1 MDAKVP
7 SNCGRTMTFICY
19 VGMTEMLDVN
29 MLSCHMHVTSRC
41 YHLCC
46 FQVNEFRDQMNK
58 PGSSSSLRHNEI
70 IALFR
75 LHGFMS
81 MEALA
86 EHFSVTPQTIRR
98 DINALCDADILRRR
112 HGGAELIMASRNQ
125 PYDTRSVNNLDA
137 KMRIGEAVARL
148 IPNSCCLLIGIGT
161 TPEQVAHALAQHD
174 FLTVV
179 TNNLRAALALSK
191 NQNNQIIVPGGTLR
205 FPNPEI
211 LGPEANQLFRS
222 FRADFGIYSV
232 GGIDTDGALLDFDR
246 TESDSRQALR
256 ESCRTQI
263 LVADSSKFGRQA
275 PVRGGHLSDPG
286 ILVTDLPLAGGFNAL
301 RQDDASLIVA
311 GMGA

>member
-1 MDAKVP
+1 MNQPA
-7 SNCGRTMTFICY
+7 SN
-19 VGMTEMLDVN
+19 
-29 MLSCHMHVTSRC
+29 
-41 YHLCC
+41 
-46 FQVNEFRDQMNK
+46 
-58 PGSSSSLRHNEI
+58 SSLRQNEI

-75 LHGFMS
+75 LHGFMT

-86 EHFSVTPQTIRR
+86 EYFSVTPQTIRR

-112 HGGAELIMASRNQ
+112 HGGAELIMSSCNQ

-148 IPNSCCLLIGIGT
+148 IPNACCLLIGIGT
-161 TPEQVAHALAQHD
+161 TPEQVVLALAQHD
-174 FLTVV
+174 HLTVV

-191 NQNNQIIVPGGTLR
+191 NQSNQIIVPGGTLR

-211 LGPEANQLFRS
+211 LGSEANQLFRS

-232 GGIDTDGALLDFDR
+232 GGIDTDGALLDYDR
-246 TESDSRQALR
+246 NEAESRQALR

-286 ILVTDLPLAGGFNAL
+286 ILVTNLPLAADFSSL
-301 RQDDASLIVA
+301 RQDDATLIVT
-311 GMGA
+311 GSGD